1 MWACHKLRRLSRSI
15 EYLATTCTHANTLSL
30 SLSLFFSLLCSTIMF
45 KKKKKE
51 RKTLL
56 RLKYYQVL
64 WHNFLKQYAYTC
76 MCVCVWVCV
85 SMLCKC
91 LFARFLF
98 VFVCCFFCLCLLL
111 RVAHAKYVAYFSAHL
126 DMPAICGRKASNDS
140 CQWPR
145 NSVSVYV
152 CECVYVCESVY
163 TIYRIFLYLSYIFFL
178 SINWCFFLSFSF
190 TFCFNK

>member
-15 EYLATTCTHANTLSL
+15 EYLATTCTHANTLFHSYAL
-30 SLSLFFSLLCSTIMF
+30 QLCLRKKKRKEKLFFGLNTIRYF
-45 KKKKKE
+45 GII
-51 RKTLL
+51 
-56 RLKYYQVL
+56 
-64 WHNFLKQYAYTC
+64 FLSNTHTRA
-76 MCVCVWVCV
+76 CVSVWVCV

-98 VFVCCFFCLCLLL
+98 VIVCCFFCLCFLL

-145 NSVSVYV
+145 NSVSVHM
-152 CECVYVCESVY
+152 CV
-163 TIYRIFLYLSYIFFL
+163 
-178 SINWCFFLSFSF
+178 
-190 TFCFNK
+190 